1 MHYCST
7 QSQML
12 DQTNLWFL
20 SCCETG
26 EIKFRL
32 MIMLQDVYPKN
43 KMFCW
48 GIIKNCKVFSNLIV
62 MEILLFILR
71 LKGDD
76 TFIFLLYLQLW
87 DEKIVFLSKQRMWK
101 KDYYNF
107 VNCQTKFWYWSNSIM
122 KTIVPAIV
130 YEYFVD
136 N

>member
-1 MHYCST
+1 MNFYGEINRKWKMHYCST

-32 MIMLQDVYPKN
+32 MIMLQDVYPNN
-43 KMFCW
+43 KIFCW
-48 GIIKNCKVFSNLIV
+48 GIIKIIKFFANLIV

-71 LKGDD
+71 LKVDD

-87 DEKIVFLSKQRMWK
+87 DEKIVFFIQIKNVEKGLLKFSKLPNK
-101 KDYYNF
+101 
-107 VNCQTKFWYWSNSIM
+107 VLIL
-122 KTIVPAIV
+122 I
-130 YEYFVD
+130 
-136 N
+136 

>member
-48 GIIKNCKVFSNLIV
+48 GIIKNCKVFFKLNRNGNITVHITFKGRWHFHFLIV
-62 MEILLFILR
+62 SPVVGWE
-71 LKGDD
+71 
-76 TFIFLLYLQLW
+76 
-87 DEKIVFLSKQRMWK
+87 
-101 KDYYNF
+101 
-107 VNCQTKFWYWSNSIM
+107 NCFSIQTKNVEKGLLQFCKLPNKVLKRSNSIM
-122 KTIVPAIV
+122 KTIVPAIL